1 MAIGLKAKLAGL
13 ILLAALSVASLAAP
27 APWYQWRSKLDGQVH
42 CAQTDPGTGWEKVG
56 GPYQDARCIK
66 PGKPGYWIPD
76 PAK

>member
-1 MAIGLKAKLAGL
+1 MVIRLKAKIPAL
-13 ILLAALSVASLAAP
+13 ILLAVLSAASFAAP
-27 APWYQWRSKLDGQVH
+27 APWHQWRSKVDGRLY
-42 CAQTDPGTGWEKVG
+42 CTQTDPGTGWEKVG